1 VEICSGDTLFQT
13 HENLEHLAMMER
25 VLGALPRHM
34 IKKADRRYAKYFRH
48 GTRLNW
54 PEGASSRESIRTVR
68 KLPKLRDSI
77 KQHVDHSADFFIDL
91 LQGLLRFEPSERLTA
106 LQALRHPFFR
116 EGSRY
121 GYNS

>member
-1 VEICSGDTLFQT
+1 LQGDTLFQT